1 MTSPLYL
8 GSACLNVWTI
18 YTVLS
23 IYSQVS
29 AASEMTD
36 ELSVSEQDLEH
47 TLTNKLIVAAHLV
60 NVPNRVYVIA
70 PGLQNS
76 ALPPYSELQE
86 YWFIGALFWRGAIFL
101 PPAERCDAGG
111 LSNSGLMRLQA

>member
-76 ALPPYSELQE
+76 VLPPNSELRE
-86 YWFIGALFWRGAIFL
+86 YWFLGHSSGRGQFFYRRMSVATPAALAIL
-101 PPAERCDAGG
+101 G
-111 LSNSGLMRLQA
+111 